1 MPDKIIVKCPK
12 CTEEFSIDEVLT
24 GQIQDKLKDELSK
37 EITEKAEVES
47 NKKLKVLEE
56 EIEAKDK
63 KLSEFR
69 EQELEL
75 RKKMLA
81 FEEDKKNFEI
91 EMQRKLDNERNKIKE
106 ELSKEGDE
114 KNRLKVAEKDK
125 VIDDLKKQMEEM
137 RRKADQGSQQS
148 QGEVFELQF
157 EQLLRTEFPLDEI
170 LPVGKGITGCDV
182 IQIVRDRNNR
192 VCGKIAWE
200 MKNTKSW
207 SGYWIQKLK
216 EDQRKEKAV
225 IAVLLSSVLPDNIK
239 NFGFTDGVWI
249 GKYEHAVGIAT
260 ALRRNLI
267 EVANVK
273 LFSENKNEKM
283 EVLYNYLASVEFK
296 HRIEA
301 VVEGFINMKIDL
313 DKEKRL
319 FQKTWALREKQIEII
334 TNNTVGMYGELKGL
348 MGPSL
353 PEIKQLAIEDGDAAF
368 AESEAGA
375 PASGETGM
383 RGDDIEADN
392 QGSLL

>member
-1 MPDKIIVKCPK
+1 MADKIIVKCPK

-81 FEEDKKNFEI
+81 FEEDKKNYEI

-207 SGYWIQKLK
+207 SGSWIAKLK

-283 EVLYNYLASVEFK
+283 EVLYNYLSGSEFK
-296 HRIEA
+296 QRVEA
-301 VVEGFINMKIDL
+301 IAEAFISLKSEL
-313 DKEKRL
+313 DTEKRL
-319 FQKTWALREKQIEII
+319 FAKIWAKREKQIDQM
-334 TNNTVGMYGELKGL
+334 TTHTLGMYGDLQGL
-348 MGPSL
+348 MGPAL
-353 PEIKQLAIEDGDAAF
+353 PEIKQLAIEDGVD
-368 AESEAGA
+368 EI
-375 PASGETGM
+375 
-383 RGDDIEADN
+383 DDKPEQNTLI
-392 QGSLL
+392 

>member
-1 MPDKIIVKCPK
+1 MNEKIVVKCPK
-12 CTEEFSIDEVLT
+12 CTEEFSIDDVLT
-24 GQIQDKLKDELSK
+24 GQIQDKLKIELEK
-37 EITEKAEVES
+37 EITEKAEIES
-47 NKKLKVLEE
+47 NKKLGVLKQ

-91 EMQRKLDNERNKIKE
+91 EMQRKLDNERTKIKE
-106 ELSKEGDE
+106 ELSKEDDE
-114 KNRLKVAEKDK
+114 KNRLKMAEKDK

-137 RRKADQGSQQS
+137 RRKADQGSQQA

-170 LPVGKGITGCDV
+170 LPVAKGINGCDV
-182 IQIVRDRNNR
+182 IQIVRDRNGR
-192 VCGKIAWE
+192 SCGKIAWE
-200 MKNTKSW
+200 MKNTKAW
-207 SGYWIQKLK
+207 SGSWVAKLK

-239 NFGFTDGVWI
+239 NFGFIEGIWV
-249 GKYEHAVGIAT
+249 GKYEYVVGIAT

-283 EVLYNYLASVEFK
+283 EVVYNYLTGIEFRQRVEA
-296 HRIEA
+296 IAEA
-301 VVEGFINMKIDL
+301 FISLKDDL

-319 FQKTWALREKQIEII
+319 FAKIWAKREKQIEQM
-334 TNNTVGMYGELKGL
+334 TTHTLGMYGDLQGL
-348 MGPSL
+348 MGPALS
-353 PEIKQLAIEDGDAAF
+353 EIKQLVIEDGIDEE
-368 AESEAGA
+368 ESK
-375 PASGETGM
+375 SS
-383 RGDDIEADN
+383 D